1 MPQSNIEKENNLMR
15 DPRLRRLAT
24 WAALVVAIA
33 LVVIKLAAWLATD
46 SVVLLSSAIDAF
58 VDMASSIVTF
68 IGVRYA
74 GRPPDH
80 DHRFGHGKGEAIAG
94 FTQATVLTGAALVL
108 AFQSAQRLIFP
119 ERVEQLGI
127 GIAVILVS
135 LAAAIG
141 LVLLQTWVVRRTGS
155 TAIAADRAH
164 YLTDIAVNLA
174 VLSALAV
181 TWATGWERA
190 DPAFA
195 LAIAGYM
202 LWSSYTIAMDVL
214 EQLLDRE
221 LPHDERERIKDT
233 LLACAGVQGVHDLRT
248 RHAGDRTFVEFH
260 LEVEG
265 HLSIEEGHAICDM
278 GEAAIKQLFLATV
291 EITAHLEPAGIDDDR
306 LDHRIASAQNT

>member
-1 MPQSNIEKENNLMR
+1 MPRSNTEKENNLMR
-15 DPRLRRLAT
+15 DPALRRLAT

-33 LVVIKLAAWLATD
+33 LVVLKLSAWIATG
-46 SVVLLSSAIDAF
+46 SVVLLSSAIDAL

-74 GRPPDH
+74 ERPPDH

-108 AFQSAQRLIFP
+108 AFQSAQHLIFP
-119 ERVEQLGI
+119 ERIEQIGI
-127 GIAVILVS
+127 GIGVILVS

-141 LVLLQTWVVRRTGS
+141 LVLLQTWVVHQTGS

-164 YLTDIAVNLA
+164 YLTDIAVNIA
-174 VLSALAV
+174 VLSALGV
-181 TWATGWERA
+181 TRATGWERA

-202 LWSSYTIAMDVL
+202 LWSSYKIAMDVL

-221 LPHDERERIKDT
+221 LPHEERERIKET
-233 LLACAGVQGVHDLRT
+233 LLACPGVQGVHDLRT
-248 RHAGDRTFVEFH
+248 RHAGDRTFVELH

-278 GEAAIKQLFLATV
+278 GEAAIKQLFPATI

-306 LDHRIASAQNT
+306 LDHRIASAQKT